1 MPSSWFCRAV
11 NGAIKIQLKPMRRW
25 DILRMQDESTF
36 VSAAS
41 SLGLGAPKTAPRSGA
56 PLGGAAAEPK
66 VTLGASEVTAA
77 AIFGEEVE
85 FDAAALLGLLLVLLL
100 YFSRSAKYDS

>member
-1 MPSSWFCRAV
+1 
-11 NGAIKIQLKPMRRW
+11 
-25 DILRMQDESTF
+25 MQDEFTL
-36 VSAAS
+36 VSVAS

-66 VTLGASEVTAA
+66 VTLGASEAA
-77 AIFGEEVE
+77 AAFFGDKVE
-85 FDAAALLGLLLVLLL
+85 FDAEAFLGLLALLL

>member
-1 MPSSWFCRAV
+1 
-11 NGAIKIQLKPMRRW
+11 
-25 DILRMQDESTF
+25 MQDESTL

-56 PLGGAAAEPK
+56 PLGGGAAEPK
-66 VTLGASEVTAA
+66 VTFGASEVAAFFAGGDEEAA
-77 AIFGEEVE
+77 AV
-85 FDAAALLGLLLVLLL
+85 LVGLLLFL

>member
-1 MPSSWFCRAV
+1 
-11 NGAIKIQLKPMRRW
+11 
-25 DILRMQDESTF
+25 MQDEFTL
-36 VSAAS
+36 VSVAS

-66 VTLGASEVTAA
+66 VTLGAS
-77 AIFGEEVE
+77 
-85 FDAAALLGLLLVLLL
+85 DAAAAFFGGDEVELDAAAFLGLLLVLLL